1 MKWSRS
7 QDIRRRKNPLDISM
21 LPINLISVLLA
32 TLAAMVLGFL
42 LHGPILGKVWMRL
55 ANIVPTGNEKFSD
68 MLPNLFWNLIA
79 NFVTAYVIAVIY
91 LFAAPSSYLAGEG
104 IWKGVIC
111 ALWLWIGFVV
121 TSSSMEV
128 IWMGR
133 KLGLWLFECGCSFLV
148 MSVMGAIIAGY

>member
-68 MLPNLFWNLIA
+68 MLPNLFWNLVA